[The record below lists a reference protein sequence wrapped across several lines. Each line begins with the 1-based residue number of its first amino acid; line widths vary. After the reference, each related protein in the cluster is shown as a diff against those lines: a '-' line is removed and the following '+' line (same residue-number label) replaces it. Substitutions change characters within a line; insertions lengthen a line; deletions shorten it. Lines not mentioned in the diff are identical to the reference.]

1 MTLDLRRYPILV
13 VDDEQDNLDAFRFN
27 FRKTFDIVTATSGHE
42 ALEIL
47 DSRDVAVVVTDQ
59 RMPKMTGLELL
70 REVRVR
76 KPEVVGLIL
85 TAFTDVDVLIEAINL
100 GQVYRYITKPW
111 EAKEVRGVLQYALER
126 FAMAR
131 ENNRLAAQLAEYTG
145 YLNQQVHGEFD
156 FGNIIGESPALG
168 QVLQKVE
175 QVAPTN
181 STVLL
186 RGETGTGKELVA
198 HAIHINSP
206 REAKPFVRVNCAAL
220 APGILESE
228 LFGHEKG
235 SFTGAMARRPG
246 RFELADGGTLFL
258 DEVGDLPMEV
268 QIKLLRTLQEREF
281 ERVGG
286 AETIKVDVRLVS
298 ATNRNLEEMIE
309 AGEFREDL
317 YYRLNVFP
325 INLPPLRDRFED
337 IGVLANHFVA
347 KFARNMGAKAL
358 PIAADAL
365 AKLREYNWPGNVREL
380 ENIIERA
387 MILARGGE
395 VLAAHLDF
403 GRRGNATAVTGSG
416 PVALPTVTAARTG
429 PQPVVSPSAAA
440 AGTSALDTDESRSL
454 SARLHDSE
462 RKEIIAA
469 IEKSRGNIAS
479 AARTLGINRSTLYY
493 RMRKHGLEHLLPNK
507 LSDGDTG
514 ATSHGDGATA
524 AGPGPSPTHGD
535 TASVLSTTEPVSPGS
550 NDSST

>member
-1 MTLDLRRYPILV
+1 MVSMTLDLKRYPILI

-27 FRKTFDIVTATSGHE
+27 FRKVFDIVTATSGAE

-47 DSRDVAVVVTDQ
+47 AQKDIAVVVTDQ
-59 RMPKMTGLELL
+59 RMPKMTGMELL
-70 REVRVR
+70 REVRTR

-85 TAFTDVDVLIEAINL
+85 TAFTDVDVLIEAISL

-126 FAMAR
+126 FQLTRDNA
-131 ENNRLAAQLAEYTG
+131 RLAAQLAEYTG
-145 YLNQQVHGEFD
+145 YLNQQLHGEFD
-156 FGNIIGESPALG
+156 FGNIIGSSAALNE
-168 QVLQKVE
+168 VLQKVE
-175 QVAPTN
+175 QVASTY

-206 REAKPFVRVNCAAL
+206 REEKPFVRVNCAAL

-258 DEVGDLPMEV
+258 DEVGDLPMDV

-286 AETIKVDVRLVS
+286 SETIKVDVRVVS
-298 ATNRNLEEMIE
+298 ATNRNLEKMIE
-309 AGEFREDL
+309 DGEFREDL

-325 INLPPLRDRFED
+325 INLPPLRDRLD
-337 IGVLANHFVA
+337 DLPVLAHHFIA
-347 KFARNMGAKAL
+347 KFARSMGVKASGM
-358 PIAADAL
+358 ATDAL

-387 MILARGGE
+387 MILARGAE
-395 VLAAHLDF
+395 LNISHLDF
-403 GRRGNATAVTGSG
+403 GRRGNAPGAPGGGSG
-416 PVALPTVTAARTG
+416 PIVLPVQMPPMSAITSGVAAHGAA
-429 PQPVVSPSAAA
+429 SS
-440 AGTSALDTDESRSL
+440 GTSDEGKSL
-454 SARLHDSE
+454 SERLQDSE
-462 RKEIIAA
+462 RKEIMTAV
-469 IEKSRGNIAS
+469 EKSRGNIAS

-493 RMRKHGLEHLLPNK
+493 RLRKHGLEHLLPTKVTGGEDSNE
-507 LSDGDTG
+507 SSQDGSG
-514 ATSHGDGATA
+514 VIAPA
-524 AGPGPSPTHGD
+524 AALAPHAGQ
-535 TASVLSTTEPVSPGS
+535 
-550 NDSST
+550 DSQ